1 MFFLSHLFVNP
12 CDTIMEYSRMPKEP
26 MSKEK
31 AQANMEK
38 ARSII
43 SEMKEMLHYSES
55 NIEKFGEFWLF
66 LSDEM
71 KRDEFSS
78 TMEEILATQNKV
90 HELVDAFVDNLEMD
104 CNRIENED

>member
-1 MFFLSHLFVNP
+1 
-12 CDTIMEYSRMPKEP
+12 MPKER
-26 MSKEK
+26 MCKEK

>member
-1 MFFLSHLFVNP
+1 
-12 CDTIMEYSRMPKEP
+12 MPKEP

-90 HELVDAFVDNLEMD
+90 HELVDAFVDHLEMD

>member
-1 MFFLSHLFVNP
+1 MS
-12 CDTIMEYSRMPKEP
+12 KEP

-66 LSDEM
+66 LSEEM
-71 KRDEFSS
+71 KREEFSS
-78 TMEEILATQNKV
+78 AMEELLATQNKV
-90 HELVDAFVDNLEMD
+90 HELVDSFVDNLEMD
-104 CNRIENED
+104 CSRIDNED